1 VPSLQKTSRRYK
13 SWQDSERLPSS
24 RKQSGVERLCGLQSF
39 VKLES
44 ALYQEVVRG
53 TIEELGVGKARKVET
68 TAGKEGPVLLKRRQ
82 LKRCR
87 VLARRGRSKL

>member
-53 TIEELGVGKARKVET
+53 TIEELGVGKAGKVET
-68 TAGKEGPVLLKRRQ
+68 IAGKEGPVLLK
-82 LKRCR
+82 KAT
-87 VLARRGRSKL
+87 VKEM